1 MATVMS
7 DPSPALLPPSNVADF
22 GVHPVAASNY
32 SASDGAGYEFL
43 LGRWSTRLAD
53 EFLDFAEFPDVGD
66 LLDVGCGTGSLA
78 RAMAKRWPARR
89 IVGIDAA
96 EPYVA
101 FARSRRAANQPVFDI
116 GDACALPY
124 GDTTFAGAAA
134 QLVLNFIPTPDIALG
149 EMRRVTRSGGTVAA
163 TVWDFRGGVVYQ
175 RLFWDTAAG
184 IDPQASSAR
193 ARLFSATLTLPGA
206 LLKLFEDMG
215 LGQIKRGSITIRM
228 DYANFDDYWHPLLG
242 GQGPIGAYLTALAPT
257 LRDRIEAA
265 MRNAY
270 FCGAPDGP
278 RSMTATAWAVRG
290 IVP

>member
-1 MATVMS
+1 MS
-7 DPSPALLPPSNVADF
+7 DPSATPLSPSNVTGFANSSA
-22 GVHPVAASNY
+22 AASNY

-43 LGRWSTRLAD
+43 LGRWTTQLAD

-78 RAMAKRWPARR
+78 YAMANRWPGRR
-89 IVGIDAA
+89 IVGIDPA
-96 EPYVA
+96 EPFVT
-101 FARSRRAANQPVFDI
+101 FARSRKSVHQPVFDI

-124 GDTTFAGAAA
+124 GDATFAGATA
-134 QLVLNFIPTPDIALG
+134 QLVLNFIPTPDVAVG

-163 TVWDFRGGVVYQ
+163 AVWDFRGGVVYQ
-175 RLFWDTAAG
+175 RLFWDTVVG
-184 IDPQASSAR
+184 IDPEASAAR
-193 ARLFSATLTLPGA
+193 DRLFSAPLTLPGA

-215 LGQIKRGSITIRM
+215 LRQIKRGSITIRM

-242 GQGPIGAYLTALAPT
+242 GQGPIGAYLTAVAPT